1 MASKANPGQFDC
13 YASALPDEPMFILL
27 ARDPMAPMI
36 VQNWANARKQLISAG
51 DKPLDD
57 LAVVDEALTCAAEM
71 RAWRFNNDGK
81 WRLAL
86 DKGTANDPGDLEFEP
101 VNLGQAL
108 GVLANVVGVFVSNT
122 GSPAIEDPTARAQ
135 ASLTVFLYQLLM
147 ASKDK
152 AKMASLLDVVSAQLR
167 EVAQTDPARTAST
180 DS

>member
-1 MASKANPGQFDC
+1 
-13 YASALPDEPMFILL
+13 
-27 ARDPMAPMI
+27 
-36 VQNWANARKQLISAG
+36 
-51 DKPLDD
+51 
-57 LAVVDEALTCAAEM
+57 M

-81 WRLAL
+81 WRLPL
-86 DKGTANDPGDLEFEP
+86 DKGAANEAGDLEFGP

-167 EVAQTDPARTAST
+167 EVAQTDPARTAAA